1 MIKKDK
7 NVLLLSEIPI
17 AKSTLVLVNEI
28 SQMRDNYIKLREFIT
43 KTRNQNISLMIFSA
57 NTLNDMKAA
66 ANFLYSMKSAYIIIQ
81 GISEKNLGC
90 TREEFSNEIEKLRNS
105 LQAENEY
112 IAETLIIQSIYRY
125 SLMPLETN
133 LSC

>member
-7 NVLLLSEIPI
+7 NVLLLGDIPI
-17 AKSTLVLVNEI
+17 IENTLVLTNEI
-28 SQMRDNYIKLREFIT
+28 SQMRDNYIKLREFIM
-43 KTRNQNISLMIFSA
+43 KARKQNISLMIFSA

-66 ANFLYSMKSAYIIIQ
+66 ANFRYSMKLAFIIIQ
-81 GISEKNLGC
+81 GLSEKNLGC

-112 IAETLIIQSIYRY
+112 IAETLII
-125 SLMPLETN
+125 
-133 LSC
+133 

>member
-7 NVLLLSEIPI
+7 NVLLLSEISI

-28 SQMRDNYIKLREFIT
+28 SQMRDNYIKLCEFIT

-66 ANFLYSMKSAYIIIQ
+66 ANFRYSMKSAYIIIQ

-112 IAETLIIQSIYRY
+112 IAETLII
-125 SLMPLETN
+125 
-133 LSC
+133 

>member
-7 NVLLLSEIPI
+7 NVLLLSEI

-66 ANFLYSMKSAYIIIQ
+66 ANFRYSMKSAYIIIQ

-112 IAETLIIQSIYRY
+112 IAETLII
-125 SLMPLETN
+125 
-133 LSC
+133 

>member
-57 NTLNDMKAA
+57 NTLNDMKSYKEYQRKILAV
-66 ANFLYSMKSAYIIIQ
+66 L
-81 GISEKNLGC
+81 EKNSVM
-90 TREEFSNEIEKLRNS
+90 R
-105 LQAENEY
+105 
-112 IAETLIIQSIYRY
+112 
-125 SLMPLETN
+125 
-133 LSC
+133 